1 MSSGR
6 GEMSRSID
14 HLIKTPVLENT
25 MDCAQHLS
33 TPTVV
38 FRPTGAPAHTRFLTS
53 FDLPAIVELE
63 REKLDEVQAASQ
75 TELHDRIDMHPD
87 LSIDAFCSRTG
98 ALLATLFL
106 KQAADDF
113 HRRCA
118 ARSLKPARRQI
129 GLGTIISFS
138 CLA

>member
-6 GEMSRSID
+6 GEMSRFID
-14 HLIKTPVLENT
+14 HSIKTPVLENS

-63 REKLDEVQAASQ
+63 REN
-75 TELHDRIDMHPD
+75 
-87 LSIDAFCSRTG
+87 
-98 ALLATLFL
+98 
-106 KQAADDF
+106 F

-118 ARSLKPARRQI
+118 ARSSKPARRQI